1 MKNTLATVDKNSPGE
16 PMKKIAPSIL
26 SADFSRLGE
35 EIRAVEAAGADYIHV
50 DVMDGRFVPNITIGP
65 LVVEAA
71 RRVTTLPLDVHLMI
85 AEPDR
90 YIPDFAAAGA
100 DIIVVHAEASL
111 HLHRTVQLIRSL
123 GKKAGV
129 SLNPATPL
137 NLLDYVL
144 EELDLVLLMTVNPGF
159 GGQSF
164 IEACLPKIQALRGIL
179 DKRGLEAELEVDG
192 GVKVANIDRIS
203 HAGADVFVAGSAVF
217 GADDYTDVI
226 KTLKQKAK
234 EPLL

>member
-1 MKNTLATVDKNSPGE
+1 
-16 PMKKIAPSIL
+16 MKKIAPSIL
-26 SADFSRLGE
+26 SADFSRLGD

-50 DVMDGRFVPNITIGP
+50 DVMDGHFVPNITIGP
-65 LVVEAA
+65 LIVAAA
-71 RRVTTLPLDVHLMI
+71 RDITSLPLDVHLMI
-85 AEPDR
+85 ENPDR

-100 DIIVVHAEASL
+100 DIIVVHVEASI
-111 HLHRTVQLIRSL
+111 HLHRSIQLIKSL

-137 NLLDYVL
+137 NCLEYVL
-144 EELDLVLLMTVNPGF
+144 ADLDLVLLMTVNPGF

-164 IEACLPKIQALRGIL
+164 IEETIPKIKALRAML

-192 GVKVANIDRIS
+192 GVKTDNIARIS

-217 GADDYTDVI
+217 GSCDYAATI
-226 KTLKQKAK
+226 KTLKTQAK
-234 EPLL
+234 ETLL